1 MSCRLREP
9 PRLRHNSVGG
19 VGMLWSN
26 PVVQTGAIVMSALAG
41 LALILLRIR
50 AGKRPTTLKKI
61 IIPPLG
67 MATGFIMFAAP
78 VTHIHWLWGLSAFG
92 TGMLIFAFPLIV
104 TTRLE
109 RVESDIFVRRSK
121 AFIAIMATL
130 LVIRLLLHNVAEQYM
145 TVPQTGA
152 LFYLLAFGMI
162 VPWRLAMLSDYLRL
176 SVPSK
181 HAVE

>member
-1 MSCRLREP
+1 MI
-9 PRLRHNSVGG
+9 
-19 VGMLWSN
+19 WSN
-26 PVVQTGAIVMSALAG
+26 PAVQTGAIALSALAG

-61 IIPPLG
+61 VMPPLG

-78 VTHIHWLWGLSAFG
+78 VTHIPWLWGVSAFG
-92 TGMLIFAFPLIV
+92 TGLLIFAFPLIV

-109 RVESDIFVRRSK
+109 RVEADIYVRRSK

-130 LVIRLLLHNVAEQYM
+130 LLIRLLLHNVAEPYM
-145 TVPQTGA
+145 SVPQTGA

-162 VPWRLAMLSDYLRL
+162 VPWRLAMLGDYLRL
-176 SVPSK
+176 AVPSGRT
-181 HAVE
+181 AE